1 MAKLDVEQID
11 LAELLE
17 VLRGRETELEG
28 ALDGR
33 SQMRDIVA
41 EHLGCSML
49 EAEDLVDTLVAR
61 GFAHLERDEEGREGW
76 RLASG
81 A

>member
-17 VLRGRETELEG
+17 VLRARETELAG

-61 GFAHLERDEEGREGW
+61 GFARLERDEEGREGW
-76 RLASG
+76 RLAMG